1 MRDRRSVDE
10 LTIEELERILA
21 IRKRAER
28 QERLRRY
35 AGQGRV
41 VAGPPAAAA
50 TPDPPPS
57 PRVEPRQHEA
67 AVHLP
72 PVEPPVAYDL
82 TDDVPRFEDD
92 LEAEI
97 RQRQPAAKPTGP
109 AQKGRKGFDRVLL
122 AIEVVAVIGVVL
134 VLAIGVYLVLI
145 ENDKLDALEQ
155 KSAEIQQEAAAML
168 ATPSPAPELRVSAYV
183 LPGGH
188 YSPDKTGGVPVF
200 NYDEVPAS
208 VRPAIAAQVNSPQA
222 ALPTPSA
229 ASPSPSRI
237 EIPAINVSA
246 YVFPGDDWAS
256 LQKGVGHY
264 AGSANPGERNNMV
277 LTGHNDIYGEIFRDI
292 GLLEPGDE
300 VRVQARNGRWYTYV
314 VERKQVVNP
323 TDIWVLE
330 PGHEPIVTL
339 ITCHPYRVDTQ
350 RMIIFARLVEETVS

>member
-168 ATPSPAPELRVSAYV
+168 ATPSPAPSRCTASPTGRTPHSASASCRR
-183 LPGGH
+183 PG
-188 YSPDKTGGVPVF
+188 S
-200 NYDEVPAS
+200 
-208 VRPAIAAQVNSPQA
+208 RPSARAGWRAGMAAAFTA
-222 ALPTPSA
+222 ARPPA
-229 ASPSPSRI
+229 ASP
-237 EIPAINVSA
+237 
-246 YVFPGDDWAS
+246 
-256 LQKGVGHY
+256 
-264 AGSANPGERNNMV
+264 
-277 LTGHNDIYGEIFRDI
+277 T
-292 GLLEPGDE
+292 
-300 VRVQARNGRWYTYV
+300 
-314 VERKQVVNP
+314 
-323 TDIWVLE
+323 
-330 PGHEPIVTL
+330 
-339 ITCHPYRVDTQ
+339 TCMR
-350 RMIIFARLVEETVS
+350 